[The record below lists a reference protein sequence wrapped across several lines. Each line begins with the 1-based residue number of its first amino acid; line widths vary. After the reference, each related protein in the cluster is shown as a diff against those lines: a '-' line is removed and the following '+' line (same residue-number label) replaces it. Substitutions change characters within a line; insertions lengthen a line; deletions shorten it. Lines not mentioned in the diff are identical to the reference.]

1 MKATYWQKVEVLDF
15 IPTKDVKNG
24 QVVPI
29 GSRVGVA
36 GSDIAAN
43 EQGHL
48 HVVGVFEMDKAAEA
62 VTMGTALYYDAAND
76 CVTDTA
82 STGEGAAKVDNTPA
96 GYAVADAAAAD
107 ATVLVKL
114 LG

>member
-1 MKATYWQKVEVLDF
+1 MKATYWQKGEVLDF
-15 IPTKDVKNG
+15 TPTEDVKNG

-43 EQGHL
+43 EPGHL
-48 HVVGVFEMDKAAEA
+48 HVAGGFEMDKAAGEA
-62 VTMGTALYYDAAND
+62 VTMGAALYYDAAND
-76 CVTDTA
+76 CVTA
-82 STGEGAAKVDNTPA
+82 AGEGATPA
-96 GYAVADAAAAD
+96 GYAAAGADAKA